1 MNPFKMCIVWLCKL
15 EVWIFDAELIKESIF
30 SISIVLLAHHD
41 KPGGFVRMFVHVML
55 FGIM

>member
-1 MNPFKMCIVWLCKL
+1 MHSLVCKL